1 MERPPSTPVIAQIQ
15 TLNRKMKLSIATLF
29 NYYYYYNYY
38 YMLIPLSVRIGVL
51 PISTKLAIPY
61 EPIFTRPIIEVRL
74 GFWSMV
80 QPIV

>member
-51 PISTKLAIPY
+51 PTPTKLAIPY